1 MNFRQLEAFISVIK
15 YKSFSKA
22 AEANFIS
29 QPTIS
34 IHINGLEEELE
45 TPLIIRSPK
54 GIIPTQAGKIFYSYA
69 MDIVKLRDKSILEI
83 KKTSEKVSGLLDI
96 AASTVPAQYVIPKML
111 QDLTNQYS
119 NVFFSIKQLDSLKV
133 IEKVESME
141 VEVGV
146 CGTKVDKSNCNF
158 IPFLEDE
165 LIVIAPNN
173 KDYQQYKEILPEC
186 IIKKA
191 PFISREKGSGTR
203 AEMEQILNSL
213 QIKKLNVISQMEN
226 TESIKQA
233 VKSGLGISII
243 SQLAAEDYIE
253 FNNILSFRI
262 DNLSMKRQFYI
273 VTRKNR
279 PLSRQAEVFI
289 EYMKNNFK

>member
-96 AASTVPAQYVIPKML
+96 AASTVPAQYVIP
-111 QDLTNQYS
+111 
-119 NVFFSIKQLDSLKV
+119 
-133 IEKVESME
+133 
-141 VEVGV
+141 
-146 CGTKVDKSNCNF
+146 
-158 IPFLEDE
+158 
-165 LIVIAPNN
+165 
-173 KDYQQYKEILPEC
+173 
-186 IIKKA
+186 
-191 PFISREKGSGTR
+191 
-203 AEMEQILNSL
+203 
-213 QIKKLNVISQMEN
+213 
-226 TESIKQA
+226 
-233 VKSGLGISII
+233 
-243 SQLAAEDYIE
+243 
-253 FNNILSFRI
+253 
-262 DNLSMKRQFYI
+262 
-273 VTRKNR
+273 
-279 PLSRQAEVFI
+279 
-289 EYMKNNFK
+289 